1 MTGSSAL
8 ADITPPRRPVPLA
21 LIGVGV
27 GGVAGALVGQHV
39 FGLEPCVL
47 CLWQRV
53 PYAAV
58 AVLGALALFVPGD
71 RTPCLMVGAAAGV
84 FLVGAAIAFYHVG
97 VEEHWWESAVPGCDP
112 ETVSFLNDRMT
123 PEELQAALAAKP
135 PKPCD
140 EVDWRLFG
148 LSLAGL
154 NTIGSLALAA
164 TTFAGLRRMAQGEP
178 A

>member
-1 MTGSSAL
+1 
-8 ADITPPRRPVPLA
+8 
-21 LIGVGV
+21 
-27 GGVAGALVGQHV
+27 
-39 FGLEPCVL
+39 
-47 CLWQRV
+47 
-53 PYAAV
+53 
-58 AVLGALALFVPGD
+58 
-71 RTPCLMVGAAAGV
+71 
-84 FLVGAAIAFYHVG
+84 VG
-97 VEEHWWESAVPGCDP
+97 VEEHWWASAVPGCDP
-112 ETVSFLNDRMT
+112 ETVSFLDDRMT

-164 TTFAGLRRMAQGEP
+164 ATFAGLRWMAQGDS